1 MKKSEN
7 ILQRQGRT
15 EKCRAKLTNGAAP
28 CFCPVRDLLGQ
39 IGDKW
44 SVLTLLELHKKEVM
58 RFNELS
64 KAIPDVSQKML
75 TVTLRALEGHNLI
88 TRKIY
93 PEVPPRVE
101 YRLTEVGNSLM
112 PHIEALIAWA
122 LENRDCVKEQAREAV
137 ANNEIT

>member
-1 MKKSEN
+1 MKKDEN
-7 ILQRQGRT
+7 ILQKSSSG
-15 EKCRAKLTNGAAP
+15 EKCRAKLTNGRAE

-44 SVLTLLELHKKEVM
+44 SVLTLLELHKTEVM

-75 TVTLRALEGHNLI
+75 TVTLRALESHSLV
-88 TRKIY
+88 TRTIY

-101 YRLTEVGNSLM
+101 YRLTEVGRTLM
-112 PHIEALIAWA
+112 PHIEGLIGWA
-122 LENRDCVKEQAREAV
+122 LDHQKDVQ
-137 ANNEIT
+137 

>member
-7 ILQRQGRT
+7 ILEKKRPT

-28 CFCPVRDLLGQ
+28 CFCPIRDLLGQ

-44 SVLTLLELHKKEVM
+44 SVLTLLELHKTEVM

-75 TVTLRALEGHNLI
+75 TVTLRALEGHRLV
-88 TRKIY
+88 TRTIY

-101 YRLTEVGNSLM
+101 YRLTDVGKSLM
-112 PHIEALIAWA
+112 PHIESLIGWA
-122 LENRDCVKEQAREAV
+122 LEHRQQQV
-137 ANNEIT
+137 

>member
-1 MKKSEN
+1 MYKMKKNEN
-7 ILQRQGRT
+7 ILQKNSSN

-28 CFCPVRDLLGQ
+28 CFCPIRDLLGQ

-44 SVLTLLELHKKEVM
+44 SVLTLLELHKNEVM

-75 TVTLRALEGHNLI
+75 TVTLRALESHNLV

-101 YRLTEVGNSLM
+101 YRLTDIGKTLM
-112 PHIEALIAWA
+112 PHIEALINWA
-122 LENRDCVKEQAREAV
+122 MEHKP
-137 ANNEIT
+137 

>member
-1 MKKSEN
+1 MHKMKKNET
-7 ILQRQGRT
+7 ILQKESST
-15 EKCRAKLTNGAAP
+15 EKCRAELTNGAAP
-28 CFCPVRDLLGQ
+28 CFCPIRDLLGQ

-44 SVLTLLELHKKEVM
+44 SVLTLLELHKNEVM

-75 TVTLRALEGHNLI
+75 TVTLRALERHNLV
-88 TRKIY
+88 TRTIY

-101 YRLTEVGNSLM
+101 YRLTDVGKTLM

-122 LENRDCVKEQAREAV
+122 MEQKTDVK
-137 ANNEIT
+137 

>member
-1 MKKSEN
+1 MKKNEN
-7 ILQRQGRT
+7 ILEKKSST
-15 EKCRAKLTNGAAP
+15 EKCRAKLTNGAVP
-28 CFCPVRDLLGQ
+28 CFCPIRDLLGQ

-44 SVLTLLELHKKEVM
+44 SVLTLLELHKNEVM

-75 TVTLRALEGHNLI
+75 TVTLRALEGHSLV

-101 YRLTEVGNSLM
+101 YRLTDVGKTLM
-112 PHIEALIAWA
+112 PHIKALIAWA
-122 LENRDCVKEQAREAV
+122 MDHKTDVQ
-137 ANNEIT
+137 

>member
-1 MKKSEN
+1 MKKNEN
-7 ILQRQGRT
+7 ILQKNSST
-15 EKCRAKLTNGAAP
+15 EKCRAKLTNGAVP
-28 CFCPVRDLLGQ
+28 CFCPIRDLLGQ

-44 SVLTLLELHKKEVM
+44 SVLTLLELHKNEVM
-58 RFNELS
+58 RFSELS

-75 TVTLRALEGHNLI
+75 TVTLRALEGHNLV

-101 YRLTEVGNSLM
+101 YRLTDVGKTLM

-122 LENRDCVKEQAREAV
+122 MNHKTDVR
-137 ANNEIT
+137 

>member
-1 MKKSEN
+1 MNKMKKGEN
-7 ILQRQGRT
+7 ILEKKSST

-28 CFCPVRDLLGQ
+28 CFCPIRDLLGQ

-44 SVLTLLELHKKEVM
+44 SVLTLLELHKNEVM

-75 TVTLRALEGHNLI
+75 TVTLRALEGHNLV

-101 YRLTEVGNSLM
+101 YRLTDVGKTLM
-112 PHIEALIAWA
+112 PHIEALIGWA
-122 LENRDCVKEQAREAV
+122 LEHKTDVQ
-137 ANNEIT
+137 

>member
-1 MKKSEN
+1 MGKNEN
-7 ILQRQGRT
+7 ILQKKNST
-15 EKCRAKLTNGAAP
+15 EKYRAKLTDGAAP
-28 CFCPVRDLLGQ
+28 CFCPIRDLLGQ

-44 SVLTLLELHKKEVM
+44 SVLVLLELHKNEVM

-75 TVTLRALEGHNLI
+75 TVTLRALEGHNLV

-101 YRLTEVGNSLM
+101 YRLTDVGKTLM
-112 PHIEALIAWA
+112 PHIEALIGWA
-122 LENRDCVKEQAREAV
+122 LEHKADVQ
-137 ANNEIT
+137 

>member
-7 ILQRQGRT
+7 ILQKKGPV

-28 CFCPVRDLLGQ
+28 CFCPIRDLLGQ

-44 SVLTLLELHKKEVM
+44 SVLTLLELHKTEVM

-75 TVTLRALEGHNLI
+75 TVTLRALESHRLV
-88 TRKIY
+88 TRTIY

-101 YRLTEVGNSLM
+101 YRLTGVGKSLM
-112 PHIEALIAWA
+112 PHIEALIGWA
-122 LENRDCVKEQAREAV
+122 LEHKTDVQQ
-137 ANNEIT
+137 

>member
-7 ILQRQGRT
+7 ISQKVSKT

-28 CFCPVRDLLGQ
+28 CFCPIRDLLGQ

-44 SVLTLLELHKKEVM
+44 SVLTLLELHKNEGM
-58 RFNELS
+58 RFSELS

-75 TVTLRALEGHNLI
+75 TVTLRALESHRLA
-88 TRKIY
+88 TRTIY

-101 YRLTEVGNSLM
+101 YRLTDVGKSLM
-112 PHIEALIAWA
+112 PHIEALITWA
-122 LENRDCVKEQAREAV
+122 MENKDCAGAQV
-137 ANNEIT
+137 

>member
-1 MKKSEN
+1 MEKNEN
-7 ILQRQGRT
+7 ILQKKNST
-15 EKCRAKLTNGAAP
+15 EKYRAKLTDGAAP
-28 CFCPVRDLLGQ
+28 CFCPIRDLLGQ

-44 SVLTLLELHKKEVM
+44 SVLVLLELHKNEVM

-75 TVTLRALEGHNLI
+75 TVTLRSLEGHNLV

-101 YRLTEVGNSLM
+101 YRLTDVGKTLM
-112 PHIEALIAWA
+112 PHIEALIGWA
-122 LENRDCVKEQAREAV
+122 LEHKADVQ
-137 ANNEIT
+137 

>member
-1 MKKSEN
+1 MKKDEN
-7 ILQRQGRT
+7 ILEKKSST
-15 EKCRAKLTNGAAP
+15 EKCRAKLTNGRAE
-28 CFCPVRDLLGQ
+28 CFCPIRDLLGQ

-75 TVTLRALEGHNLI
+75 TVTLRALEGHNLA
-88 TRKIY
+88 TRTIY

-101 YRLTEVGNSLM
+101 YRLTDVGKSLM

-122 LENRDCVKEQAREAV
+122 MEHKDCAK
-137 ANNEIT
+137 

>member
-1 MKKSEN
+1 MKKNEN
-7 ILQRQGRT
+7 ILEKKSST
-15 EKCRAKLTNGAAP
+15 EKCRAKLTNGAVP
-28 CFCPVRDLLGQ
+28 CFCPIRDLLGQ

-44 SVLTLLELHKKEVM
+44 SVLTLLELHKNEVM

-75 TVTLRALEGHNLI
+75 TVTLRALEGHSLV

-101 YRLTEVGNSLM
+101 YRLTDVGKTLM

-122 LENRDCVKEQAREAV
+122 MDHKTDVQ
-137 ANNEIT
+137 

>member
-1 MKKSEN
+1 MKKIET
-7 ILQRQGRT
+7 ILQKKST
-15 EKCRAKLTNGAAP
+15 PEKCRAKLTNGAAP
-28 CFCPVRDLLGQ
+28 CFCPIRDLLGQ

-44 SVLTLLELHKKEVM
+44 SVLILLELHKTEIM

-75 TVTLRALEGHNLI
+75 TVTLRALESHRLV

-101 YRLTEVGNSLM
+101 YRLTDTGKSLM
-112 PHIEALIAWA
+112 PHIEALIGWA
-122 LENRDCVKEQAREAV
+122 LENKDCGLIAK
-137 ANNEIT
+137 

>member
-1 MKKSEN
+1 MKKDEN
-7 ILQRQGRT
+7 ISQKKSSP
-15 EKCRAKLTNGAAP
+15 EKCRAKLTNGQAE
-28 CFCPVRDLLGQ
+28 CFCPIRDLLGQ

-44 SVLTLLELHKKEVM
+44 SVLTLLELHKNEVM
-58 RFNELS
+58 RFNQLS

-75 TVTLRALEGHNLI
+75 TVTLRALEGHNLA

-101 YRLTEVGNSLM
+101 YRLTNTGKSLM

-122 LENRDCVKEQAREAV
+122 MEHKADVQEVRADCV
-137 ANNEIT
+137 

>member
-1 MKKSEN
+1 MKKDEN
-7 ILQRQGRT
+7 ISQKKSST

-28 CFCPVRDLLGQ
+28 CFCPIRDLLGQ

-44 SVLTLLELHKKEVM
+44 SVLTLLELHKNEVM

-75 TVTLRALEGHNLI
+75 TVTLRALEGHNLA
-88 TRKIY
+88 TRTIY

-101 YRLTEVGNSLM
+101 YRLTDVGKSLM

-122 LENRDCVKEQAREAV
+122 MEHKDCAKE
-137 ANNEIT
+137 